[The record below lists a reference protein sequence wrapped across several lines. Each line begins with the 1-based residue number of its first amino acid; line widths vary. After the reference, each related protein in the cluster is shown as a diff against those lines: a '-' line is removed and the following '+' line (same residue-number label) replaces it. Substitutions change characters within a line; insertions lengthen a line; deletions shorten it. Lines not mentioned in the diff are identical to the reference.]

1 MGLISASHCTHLT
14 TSTPRRSNT
23 TLATANEKDKIMQT
37 FPNPTCLASSFF
49 SPESLQ
55 TFQLSLSSFFHDLM
69 TSLILQKCLLLV
81 LDILEIQLYFCKA
94 LQFFCLI
101 YFISSPTF
109 SILPSSSQD
118 FILNSFLIF
127 IHFQFCPLNH
137 STCRIFFSLF
147 SVLHRFFM
155 TT

>member
-1 MGLISASHCTHLT
+1 
-14 TSTPRRSNT
+14 
-23 TLATANEKDKIMQT
+23 MQT

-49 SPESLQ
+49 FPESLQ

-81 LDILEIQLYFCKA
+81 LDIPEIQLYFCKT

-109 SILPSSSQD
+109 SISPSSSQD
-118 FILNSFLIF
+118 FILNSFLLIF

-137 STCRIFFSLF
+137 GTCRIFFSLF
-147 SVLHRFFM
+147 FCVAQILYDHLSQYFFLCSQKALSQPVSQVFPCPI
-155 TT
+155 